1 MNLSGISSASVI
13 GKLLRLPLVLLPG
26 NLQMPIMQGRLKG
39 KKWIVGSSNHG
50 CWLGSY
56 EYRKRILFEKMVP
69 YGSIVYDLGGHV
81 GFYSLLASVL
91 VGPTGH
97 VFVFE
102 PFPANLAYLRKH
114 IEVNAPP
121 PIRRWLP
128 VFRL

>member
-1 MNLSGISSASVI
+1 MNLSGISSASVV

-69 YGSIVYDLGGHV
+69 HGSIVYDLGGHV

-114 IEVNAPP
+114 
-121 PIRRWLP
+121 L
-128 VFRL
+128 